1 MCVCGCGCGC
11 VGTCT
16 VSSLTQLLLLFSQA
30 ALKNIRVARIGA
42 FSATAL
48 CILLRPQI
56 GLAAAMGGGGL
67 ALVVYI

>member
-1 MCVCGCGCGC
+1 
-11 VGTCT
+11 
-16 VSSLTQLLLLFSQA
+16 LFSQA